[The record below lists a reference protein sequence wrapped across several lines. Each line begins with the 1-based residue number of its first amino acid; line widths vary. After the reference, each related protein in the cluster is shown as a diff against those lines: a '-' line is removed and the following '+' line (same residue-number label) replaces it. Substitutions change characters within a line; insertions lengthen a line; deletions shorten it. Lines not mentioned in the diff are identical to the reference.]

1 MAGKQVTVA
10 EVVAEVCKDLPFFTR
25 SGGGVTLGGGEP
37 LAQGGFARGILREC
51 RARRI
56 HTAIETCGHVPWPA
70 IQAVLH
76 WTDLFLFDLK
86 HLDTLKHRNHTGGDV
101 NRIVSNLRQLA
112 ASGARVSVR
121 VPVIPDFND
130 TPEDIRSIAEHVV
143 SLGITDLHLLPY
155 HRLGQNKYRLLGRQY
170 GFAGDK
176 KVPDVVMEALRA
188 SAADAGLSAR
198 IGG

>member
-10 EVVAEVCKDLPFFTR
+10 EVVAEACKDLPFFTR

-37 LAQGGFARGILREC
+37 LAQGEFARGILTEC
-51 RARRI
+51 RARDI

-70 IQAVLH
+70 IQAVLP

-101 NRIVSNLRQLA
+101 SRIVSNLRQLA
-112 ASGARVSVR
+112 ASGACVSVR

-170 GFAGDK
+170 GFASDK
-176 KVPDVVMEALRA
+176 KVPDVVMETLRA
-188 SAADAGLSAR
+188 SAADAGLSVR